1 LQQLQAPWARNLS
14 GRQDEFME
22 SAGGNPLFVDANP
35 EISEA
40 SWAFPCQEALEKAS
54 RRWKLFCSLDARVTP
69 RNGRN
74 SGIFDIC
81 SMDAR

>member
-1 LQQLQAPWARNLS
+1 
-14 GRQDEFME
+14 ME

-74 SGIFDIC
+74 SSREMKGGFSGIFDIC
-81 SMDAR
+81 SMDARWCK

>member
-1 LQQLQAPWARNLS
+1 
-14 GRQDEFME
+14 ME

-74 SGIFDIC
+74 SRREMKGGCHMNGWWSTLCHKERGIKLK
-81 SMDAR
+81 